1 MCICDNHSH
10 TNHLLLQLTNAG
22 NDVLQ
27 HGKEE
32 QVAIGIDIDNDLEL
46 NQCRRE
52 DDAESDNEN
61 YSREQEDCENE
72 EELIDNDGLSDPE
85 EREGD
90 HEEAHEDEGDD
101 SMKMMEM
108 STLY

>member
-1 MCICDNHSH
+1 MVHVQVELKIQIDQP
-10 TNHLLLQLTNAG
+10 LLNGAENEISKTPEIG
-22 NDVLQ
+22 NKCY
-27 HGKEE
+27 H
-32 QVAIGIDIDNDLEL
+32 VASQI
-46 NQCRRE
+46 
-52 DDAESDNEN
+52 AESDNEN